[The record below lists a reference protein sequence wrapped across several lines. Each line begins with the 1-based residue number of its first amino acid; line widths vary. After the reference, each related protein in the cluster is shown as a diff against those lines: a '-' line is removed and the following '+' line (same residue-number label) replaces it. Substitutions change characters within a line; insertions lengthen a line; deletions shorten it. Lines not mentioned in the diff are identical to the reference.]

1 MRLTETVETST
12 GPVTV
17 RELTVGEVR
26 QWLASLNAA
35 PAVSETDLVG
45 SLLFADCSLADM
57 RIFCVGDVDFDA
69 LTQTE
74 INSVIDAAK
83 RINPDFFRLRLTL
96 IQAGEK
102 AIAAQIGN

>member
-1 MRLTETVETST
+1 MRLTETVETSA

-26 QWLASLNAA
+26 QWLAGLSATQTNAG
-35 PAVSETDLVG
+35 TDLVG

-57 RIFCVGDVDFDA
+57 RVFCVGEVDFDA
-69 LTQTE
+69 MTQTE
-74 INSVIDAAK
+74 INQVISTAK
-83 RINPDFFRLRLTL
+83 RINPDFFQLRLTL

-102 AIAAQIGN
+102 AIAAQIGS